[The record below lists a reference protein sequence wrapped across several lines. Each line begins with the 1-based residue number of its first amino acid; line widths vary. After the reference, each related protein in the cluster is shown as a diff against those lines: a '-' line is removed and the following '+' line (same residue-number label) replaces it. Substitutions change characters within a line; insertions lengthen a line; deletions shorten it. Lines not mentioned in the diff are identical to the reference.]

1 MYVVLT
7 QIHSKPP
14 FAAGHEIEIPIFAGN
29 FCPALMLFLV
39 FSRLFFLFKT
49 DLDRCFVCDFSYL
62 QSTVFF
68 FPKTKKIIKLVENMT
83 CTFTKLKV
91 T

>member
-7 QIHSKPP
+7 QIHSKPA
-14 FAAGHEIEIPIFAGN
+14 FAAVHEIEIPIFAGN

-39 FSRLFFLFKT
+39 FFCLFFLFKT

-68 FPKTKKIIKLVENMT
+68 FLKRRKLSN
-83 CTFTKLKV
+83 LLRI
-91 T
+91 